1 MTDKVPFTHF
11 AKAQYDFATKLPLLA
26 NENAFLADLAVRY
39 GRFFAL
45 LLLVSFYTLYT
56 KNCFFLHTFHY
67 FELLNSLAKI
77 QKKPLHRASFAY

>member
-39 GRFFAL
+39 GRFL
-45 LLLVSFYTLYT
+45 HCCCWYRSTLYT
-56 KNCFFLHTFHY
+56 KNRFFLHTFHY

>member
-39 GRFFAL
+39 GRFCIVVVGFVL
-45 LLLVSFYTLYT
+45 YPVYQKSFLSSYL
-56 KNCFFLHTFHY
+56 
-67 FELLNSLAKI
+67 
-77 QKKPLHRASFAY
+77 PLF